1 MRLRRTFAAMALLL
15 AAAAVAGCT
24 QGRGPAGFLRSAGVA
39 GTPDE
44 FMVLPTKPLEM
55 PENMAALPPPAPGTA
70 NRVDY
75 NPRQDAVAG
84 LTGRPALAT
93 TNATALVARAGPA
106 DPAVRTALAVEDER
120 WRATHHG
127 LLFERL
133 FTRDRSALVY
143 RPMVLDAPAELERL
157 RRLGVEVPPPPPAV
171 MQQN

>member
-1 MRLRRTFAAMALLL
+1 MRLRRTMAITALLL
-15 AAAAVAGCT
+15 TAATVAGC
-24 QGRGPAGFLRSAGVA
+24 GGNRGPAGFLRSAGVG

-55 PENMAALPPPAPGTA
+55 PENMAALPPPTPGAA

-75 NPRQDAVAG
+75 HPREVAIAG

-93 TNATALVARAGPA
+93 TNGAALVARSGPA
-106 DPAVRTALAVEDER
+106 DPNVRTALAAEDAE
-120 WRATHHG
+120 WRATNHG
-127 LLFERL
+127 LIFERM
-133 FTRDRSALVY
+133 FTRDRTALVY

-157 RRLGVEVPPPPPAV
+157 RRMGVEVPPPPPAV

>member
-1 MRLRRTFAAMALLL
+1 MRARRTLAAATLLL
-15 AAAAVAGCT
+15 AATAIAGC
-24 QGRGPAGFLRSAGVA
+24 QGRGAAGVLRSAGVA

-55 PENMAALPPPAPGTA
+55 PENLAALPPPVPGAP

-75 NPRQDAVAG
+75 QPHQDAVAG

-93 TNATALVARAGPA
+93 TSATALVARAGPI
-106 DPAVRTALAVEDER
+106 DPNVRAELASEDAV

-127 LLFERL
+127 LFFERM
-133 FTRDRSALVY
+133 FTRDKSVVIYKR
-143 RPMVLDAPAELERL
+143 MVLNAPAEMERL
-157 RRLGVEVPPPPPAV
+157 RRMGVEVPPPPPDV

>member
-1 MRLRRTFAAMALLL
+1 MRARRAL
-15 AAAAVAGCT
+15 AVATLMMVATALAGC
-24 QGRGPAGFLRSAGVA
+24 QGRGPAGILRSAGIG

-55 PENMAALPPPAPGTA
+55 PESMAALPPPTPGTS

-75 NPRQDAVAG
+75 HPKEEAVAG

-93 TNATALVARAGPA
+93 TNGGALVARAGPV
-106 DPAVRTALAVEDER
+106 DPNVRTELATEDVE

-127 LLFERL
+127 LFFERL
-133 FTRDRSALVY
+133 FTRDKASLVY

-157 RRLGVEVPPPPPAV
+157 RRMGVEVPPPPPAV
-171 MQQN
+171 MEQN